1 VRRLF
6 FLGATFLLF
15 APVAAY
21 AAQTASIGW
30 PEMTDSLTQLRSRA
44 QSCVEVLKSG
54 SDKAAILAS
63 RITYGDAKAAAD
75 GVIAGLTTTLVQ
87 GGAPGTL
94 PQVQTNVAKA
104 GAGLKEV
111 CEAAVKTASAAA
123 GTKGVIDTI
132 LAAPLEPIL
141 MAISSGVAALW
152 TRRVEQDKLELET
165 IKTQLEAAKWPNFG
179 DVAPAQ

>member
-1 VRRLF
+1 VHKLF
-6 FLGATFLLF
+6 SVWTTFLLLT
-15 APVAAY
+15 PVAAY
-21 AAQTASIGW
+21 AAQTASVGW

-54 SDKAAILAS
+54 SDKAAILAG

-87 GGAPGTL
+87 GGKPATL
-94 PQVQTNVAKA
+94 PNVRANVEKA
-104 GAGLKEV
+104 GVGLKEV
-111 CEAAVKTASAAA
+111 CDAAVKTASAAP

-132 LAAPLEPIL
+132 LAAPLEPIIT
-141 MAISSGVAALW
+141 AISSGIAALW
-152 TRRVEQDKLELET
+152 MRHVETDKLELET